1 MRPYSFAIARGHRMK
16 ILFNLLLLL
25 SLAGCQLLQTE
36 SVRTSTEDDIV
47 MPESSPELIAEPEQ
61 EAELI
66 LADDG
71 VSMLAWLQFKDW
83 VLNSS
88 ILQREALPLHDDEQ
102 VAAIQSSLAQLHP
115 DNNYLTRFRAQMQLA
130 ERLMVAPPELTT
142 LFSWELAFNQKLLEA
157 ESAVSA
163 LTRINAELQQ
173 ELEQNQARN
182 RELEQQIEALTQIE
196 ARLNQPEN
204 GEPHE

>member
-1 MRPYSFAIARGHRMK
+1 MK
-16 ILFNLLLLL
+16 ILFILLLLL
-25 SLAGCQLLQTE
+25 SLVGCQLLQSE
-36 SVRTSTEDDIV
+36 SAQTSTEAEIV
-47 MPESSPELIAEPEQ
+47 NDTAVEQVAEPEQ
-61 EAELI
+61 DSELI

-71 VSMLAWLQFKDW
+71 ASLLTWLLFKDW

-88 ILQREALPLHDDEQ
+88 MLQREQLQLSEDEQ
-102 VAAIQSSLAQLHP
+102 VADIQLSLLQLHP
-115 DNNYLTRFRAQMQLA
+115 ENNYLTRFRAQMQLA
-130 ERLMVAPPELTT
+130 ERLMVAPPELAA

-163 LTRINAELQQ
+163 LTRINGELQQ
-173 ELEQNQARN
+173 ELEQKAARN

-204 GEPHE
+204 GEPYE